1 MPCFFDCD
9 AFSQYSVDLSYPPVP
24 VCEPNERYAAL
35 ISGAYAGEGSETTAI
50 AQYASH
56 RYFTTDYPDVFTAY
70 KYIAF
75 VKMVHFQ
82 LLGSLIMR
90 LGYAPLIGSYESGLY
105 WNGSFPSYQYG
116 LKEIL
121 EADIE
126 GEHAAIAHY
135 RRLISQIDNK
145 GFQALFSRI
154 ILDEEKHVEVLSGF
168 YTKYL

>member
-9 AFSQYSVDLSYPPVP
+9 MFSQYSNALPYPAVIAS
-24 VCEPNERYAAL
+24 EPNSLYATL

-56 RYFTTDYPDVFTAY
+56 RYFTAAYPDVYEAY

-75 VKMVHFQ
+75 VEMIHFS
-82 LLGSLIMR
+82 LLGDLIQR
-90 LGYAPLIGSYESGLY
+90 LGCAPLIGSYETNQY
-105 WNGSFPSYQYG
+105 WNGSFPAYQYAP
-116 LKEIL
+116 KDIL

-135 RRLISQIDNK
+135 NRLISQIDDPS
-145 GFQALFSRI
+145 FQALFARI
-154 ILDEEKHVEVLSGF
+154 ILDEEKHIEVLSRL
-168 YTKYL
+168 YQTH